1 MKKYDKKNFRKQN
14 NNKKRST
21 RKKEISSHRDLN
33 LQHNHRLL
41 AYNSYTTWATL
52 PLNNWTGEI
61 IKLKPYL
68 SVVDIVWSWWSCF
81 YQEFEDAFEENKFN
95 HLFQSHCALFW
106 PEFTLGFNGGSMYGA
121 ETSLFT
127 IGHMNRWGKT
137 KRNNSLWVSLCVKW
151 IKRYNFQ
158 GKAKFW
164 Q

>member
-1 MKKYDKKNFRKQN
+1 MTKRISENKTTTTKNLQE
-14 NNKKRST
+14 
-21 RKKEISSHRDLN
+21 RKKFRATVIWTCN
-33 LQHNHRLL
+33 ITMHRLV

-137 KRNNSLWVSLCVKW
+137 KRNNSLWVSLRVKW